1 MIVVVPEGS
10 HFAMSFL
17 EHDQYKGTNLAASI
31 IAMANVVEEEDLR
44 RIMDLLLCPTSAH
57 VPLCTG
63 RQYGGREELDRG
75 MACGLMRTS
84 GRTRDV
90 CWAVPA
96 IIQGAR

>member
-17 EHDQYKGTNLAASI
+17 EHDEYKGTNLAASI

-63 RQYGGREELDRG
+63 P
-75 MACGLMRTS
+75 GLAAAKS
-84 GRTRDV
+84 
-90 CWAVPA
+90 WIAEWLA
-96 IIQGAR
+96 A